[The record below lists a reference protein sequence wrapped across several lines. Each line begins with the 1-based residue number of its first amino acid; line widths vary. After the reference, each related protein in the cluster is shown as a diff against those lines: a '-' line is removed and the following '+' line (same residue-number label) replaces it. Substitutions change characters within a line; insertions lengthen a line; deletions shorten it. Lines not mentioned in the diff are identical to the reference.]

1 MRRRAV
7 VIALLIALVLA
18 VAAGIFVAT
27 RAAAGP
33 ASLTDRTWTLTS
45 LTIDGRSQTLVTS
58 HPVTIRFR
66 SQDREI
72 MGSGGCN
79 SYGGS
84 YFIVG
89 ETLHIN
95 DLAMTLMACV
105 NANPGTG
112 AFQTDN
118 GVMDQESNYMQ
129 ALGEIDSYHLG
140 GNTLTLQDT
149 GGRTTLTFRP
159 SAG

>member
-7 VIALLIALVLA
+7 IIALLIALVLA
-18 VAAGIFVAT
+18 VAAGIFAAT

-33 ASLTDRTWTLTS
+33 ASLTDRTWTLTG
-45 LTIDGRSQTLVTS
+45 LTVDGHSQTLVTS

-84 YFIVG
+84 YLIIG
-89 ETLHIN
+89 NTLHIN

-105 NANPGTG
+105 NANPDTG
-112 AFQTDN
+112 DFQTDN
-118 GVMDQESNYMQ
+118 GFMDQESNYMQ
-129 ALGEIDSYHLG
+129 ALGEIDSYHLDG
-140 GNTLTLQDT
+140 DTLTLQSN
-149 GGRTTLTFRP
+149 GGRTTLTFGLGA
-159 SAG
+159 S